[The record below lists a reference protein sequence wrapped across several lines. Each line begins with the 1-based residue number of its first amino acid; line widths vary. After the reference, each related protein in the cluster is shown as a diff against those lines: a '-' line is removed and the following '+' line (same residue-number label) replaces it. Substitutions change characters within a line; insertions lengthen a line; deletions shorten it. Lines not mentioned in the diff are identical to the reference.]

1 MQSQYL
7 ECSLICKPAIFF
19 DRGPGFALLTRVT
32 TALPFGGA
40 IRARVLPE
48 RKAMRI
54 TAFLLSCLLSVLLAC
69 AAFAQDPQAQ
79 TAPRK
84 QGRHKAKNL
93 QQMDANSDGQIV
105 RDEWKGRPKG
115 FDRLDANHDGVI
127 ARDEIASLAR
137 EQARAGLE
145 KLDANKD
152 QRIGRDEWKGRP
164 RGFDKL
170 DADRDGFLTTDELSK
185 RRRRG

>member
-1 MQSQYL
+1 
-7 ECSLICKPAIFF
+7 
-19 DRGPGFALLTRVT
+19 
-32 TALPFGGA
+32 
-40 IRARVLPE
+40 
-48 RKAMRI
+48 MRI
-54 TAFLLSCLLSVLLAC
+54 TAFLLSCLLSGLLAA
-69 AAFAQDPQAQ
+69 AAFAQDPPAQ

-84 QGRHKAKNL
+84 QGRHGAKRL

-105 RDEWKGRPKG
+105 RGEWKGRPKG

-137 EQARAGLE
+137 ERERAGFE

-170 DADRDGFLTTDELSK
+170 DADRDGFLSADELSK